1 MNKGEIMATLRLELT
16 VPVSLKKEGE
26 FFIASCPVLDVHSQ
40 GKTERKAMENLKE
53 AMTLFLETCF
63 EMGTLG
69 EVLKEAGLHVAH
81 RAPARTKARTLS
93 VPLRLAA

>member
-1 MNKGEIMATLRLELT
+1 MATLSLELT

-26 FFIASCPVLDVHSQ
+26 FYIASCPVLDVHSQ
-40 GKTERKAMENLKE
+40 GGTERKAMENLRE

-69 EVLKEAGLHVAH
+69 KVLEETGVHAQD
-81 RAPARTKARTLS
+81 
-93 VPLRLAA
+93 